1 MEILDL
7 FSLYTE
13 KVQKASVLLEV
24 VFFFKVKLKAEIAN
38 YFLVSKPTG
47 IFL

>member
-24 VFFFKVKLKAEIAN
+24 VFFFLSQKQR
-38 YFLVSKPTG
+38 
-47 IFL
+47 

>member
-24 VFFFKVKLKAEIAN
+24 VFFFFKSKAEIAN
-38 YFLVSKPTG
+38 YFLISMPIG